1 MNQVTTEP
9 KQKSS
14 FPQFKKFS
22 VIALITC
29 GILLFFWKFFLES
42 LLTGTIVEVVTAI
55 AYPLNNSS
63 NASRVSSAAPK
74 EQLFQASGWI
84 EPDPFPIRAT
94 SFYSGIVQEVHVL
107 EGAKVSKNQIIV
119 TLVDED
125 AQLELR
131 KAKAELAQAAA
142 EENAFIAEIELAKA
156 KRETSVSWAGKEQ
169 ALLDEHNDTLFRLEA
184 LPKGAVSLHEI
195 TQARFRKISQ
205 ESILQ
210 AAKTQINE
218 EDARIHLLKEQLKVQ
233 EQITASFQIA
243 LEIASL
249 SLERTKVRS
258 PVDGIVLRLLARPG
272 GKLMLNMDK
281 PDSSTA
287 AILYEEGKLQARID
301 IPLSNVAHVFLEQSV
316 SVSSSLL
323 PDTNF
328 AGVVTRILGEA
339 DLQRNTLQ
347 VKVSL
352 KEPDIRLRPE
362 MLCRAKFLGTKEVI
376 NGSSTGSLKVF
387 APEAV
392 RNKNKPENQT
402 LWVVAQNGNSA
413 ENREVTFGS
422 EKKDGFI
429 EVINGLRPGDQILI
443 DPPPNLEPGDRLKFK
458 VSP

>member
-1 MNQVTTEP
+1 MNQVSTEP

-84 EPDPFPIRAT
+84 EPDPFPIRVT
-94 SFYSGIVQEVHVL
+94 SFYSGIVKEVHVL

-131 KAKAELAQAAA
+131 KAKAELARATA
-142 EENAFIAEIELAKA
+142 EENAFIAE
-156 KRETSVSWAGKEQ
+156 TSVSRAGKEQ
-169 ALLDEHNDTLFRLEA
+169 ALLDEHNDTLFRLDA

-205 ESILQ
+205 KSIFQ
-210 AAKTQINE
+210 AAKTQIHE
-218 EDARIHLLKEQLKVQ
+218 EDASIHLLKEQLKVQ
-233 EQITASFQIA
+233 EQITASFQVA

-249 SLERTKVRS
+249 SLDRTKVRS

-272 GKLMLNMDK
+272 GKLMLHMDK

-301 IPLSNVAHVFLEQSV
+301 IPLSDVAHVFLEQSV

-323 PDTNF
+323 PNTNF

-413 ENREVTFGS
+413 ENREVTFGT